1 MSNEV
6 TSPMNGSR
14 GFPMFNS
21 SMFLPPGNLRL
32 PYTVNWTKKGYVTP
46 VKDQV
51 PLFLFEI
58 PLFLIMSES
67 YLIRSEVFFIIFSMF
82 FFISKLDFI

>member
-14 GFPMFNS
+14 GFPMLNS
-21 SMFLPPGNLRL
+21 SMFLPPSNLRL
-32 PYTVNWTKKGYVTP
+32 PYIVNWTKEGYVTP

-51 PLFLFEI
+51 SLFLFEI
-58 PLFLIMSES
+58 PLFIIMSES
-67 YLIRSEVFFIIFSMF
+67 YLIRSEVLLSFSACIFD
-82 FFISKLDFI
+82 K